1 MAVTPVFGNA
11 LVTVGE
17 NIYSLGGQYLE
28 NTGVIFA
35 YESVIVFNFTLNR
48 TLQEYIY
55 EPSSED
61 PIGNYCQGFLLP
73 DSKTIVVMGID
84 INEEAR
90 IGFDFFNTVDMKW
103 EFTNRFLNTSLFPPY
118 RKYSSSVIS
127 PGSDALYLIGG
138 SVVDDAYN
146 IPVGIIRYDIS
157 NRTSVVDLA
166 ITYPSL
172 NFTLIGSSADMLPN
186 GIVVLAFG
194 VYGNG
199 SLYSSSQVLLFDT
212 NINEIRVQPVNGI
225 APNPRALASSTL
237 GPDKTTIYYFGG
249 QDETNLINQFDGTVY
264 NDLVILDTNTWSW
277 VPHKVTGVTPWSTVL
292 SGMTV
297 FGQNEIFI
305 STGQS
310 FNFYSQSVSVLKNV
324 PGLGES
330 IEFSNLQWFTNYDVF
345 DNLDYNKGLSS
356 GAIAGIVI
364 ARFDMESKGY
374 TDSTGTKVQFS
385 FFAEPLQ
392 FGDLDRG
399 VIYIDFYP
407 PGYNPNLRAQGIANE
422 TKLSEEDYSKWL
434 SEETSSNSIDTILL
448 RQGVRSTA
456 SYTLTT
462 VKTMRR
468 NDGWNYIGFSS
479 TYDDSMDVKT
489 SYKDSPQSLRNMPG
503 PGAYDKVSIS
513 RLVVQPD
520 AFVLTTNKEQ
530 KVFTLLNAFAQA
542 GGVLGLFIAVQTI
555 LFGFR
560 PQSPWGIVHR
570 WSFGNL
576 KIKLT
581 DRLANYF
588 NMKGTP
594 VPLVNP
600 VSTRLNH
607 ANGYSYFS
615 NSSDT
620 YIPAELDVPSA
631 VEGIAE
637 QENRMHHM
645 EERLQIMERLLRS
658 YYLNAEVFESLDEAV
673 KRGHQEKRRSSL
685 RIDKDKNTDSV
696 LQNDASSQDFDIRLG
711 DVNRLSPTLF
721 QMQRGTYQSNLASQA
736 PLEVYDDEHKIG
748 GK

>member
-1 MAVTPVFGNA
+1 MFHP
-11 LVTVGE
+11 
-17 NIYSLGGQYLE
+17 
-28 NTGVIFA
+28 
-35 YESVIVFNFTLNR
+35 
-48 TLQEYIY
+48 
-55 EPSSED
+55 
-61 PIGNYCQGFLLP
+61 
-73 DSKTIVVMGID
+73 
-84 INEEAR
+84 
-90 IGFDFFNTVDMKW
+90 
-103 EFTNRFLNTSLFPPY
+103 
-118 RKYSSSVIS
+118 
-127 PGSDALYLIGG
+127 
-138 SVVDDAYN
+138 
-146 IPVGIIRYDIS
+146 
-157 NRTSVVDLA
+157 
-166 ITYPSL
+166 
-172 NFTLIGSSADMLPN
+172 
-186 GIVVLAFG
+186 
-194 VYGNG
+194 
-199 SLYSSSQVLLFDT
+199 
-212 NINEIRVQPVNGI
+212 
-225 APNPRALASSTL
+225 
-237 GPDKTTIYYFGG
+237 GPDFYI
-249 QDETNLINQFDGTVY
+249 IND
-264 NDLVILDTNTWSW
+264 
-277 VPHKVTGVTPWSTVL
+277 
-292 SGMTV
+292 
-297 FGQNEIFI
+297 NE
-305 STGQS
+305 
-310 FNFYSQSVSVLKNV
+310 
-324 PGLGES
+324 
-330 IEFSNLQWFTNYDVF
+330 
-345 DNLDYNKGLSS
+345 
-356 GAIAGIVI
+356 
-364 ARFDMESKGY
+364 GY